1 MFQKAKIFILLILI
15 GLMSAGCVFQFGG
28 STGPV
33 VAGVFKSF
41 DKGETWTPKNL
52 FLHSG
57 GAGSIEGVNVIG
69 LSFDPQDSRAL
80 YLNADG
86 AGLLFSYDGGD
97 SWQKANPVGNGKI
110 EAAAVDPRDKCA
122 VYATYGNTVLKTI
135 DCSRNWV
142 EIYLDAKAA
151 TAVAIDPSNNYVVF
165 AGNDGGDLVK
175 SENGGGNWQVVNRF
189 GSRIAKIL
197 ISPADTRVIYL
208 ATKGKGLF
216 KSQDSGASWSNIN
229 DGLKAY
235 SGALEYKNLIFDLTL
250 PDSLLLVSKY
260 GLLKSND
267 GGLNWLPIKLITPP
281 TMTDISAVAMNPK
294 DNKEIYYATQST
306 FYKTTDGGVNWVTK
320 RLPTGAAATALL
332 VDPVNPGIIYLGL
345 ANPGKK

>member
-1 MFQKAKIFILLILI
+1 MPRKTKIFSLLILV
-15 GLMSAGCVFQFGG
+15 GLLSAGCVFQLGG
-28 STGPV
+28 GGGPV

-41 DKGETWTPKNL
+41 DKGETWAAKNL

-57 GAGSIEGVNVIG
+57 GLGSIEGVNVLG

-86 AGLLFSYDGGD
+86 AGLLFSYDGAD

-110 EAAAVDPRDKCA
+110 EAAAVDPRNKC
-122 VYATYGNTVLKTI
+122 VIYATYGNTVLKTI

-151 TAVAIDPSNNYVVF
+151 TALAIDPSNNYVVF

-189 GSRIAKIL
+189 GGRIAKIL
-197 ISPADTRVIYL
+197 ISPASPKIVYL
-208 ATKGKGLF
+208 ATKNKGLF
-216 KSQDSGASWSNIN
+216 KSQDSGATWNNIN
-229 DGLKAY
+229 DGLKPY
-235 SGALEYKNLIFDLTL
+235 SGALEYKNLIFDLSL

-267 GGLNWLPIKLITPP
+267 GGASWQPIKLITPP

-306 FYKTTDGGVNWVTK
+306 FYKTTDGGLNWVTK
-320 RLPTGAAATALL
+320 RLPTTAAAAALL
-332 VDPVNPGIIYLGL
+332 VDPNNPGVIYLGL
-345 ANPGKK
+345 ANPSKK

>member
-1 MFQKAKIFILLILI
+1 MSKPIKIFGLLLLVGLI
-15 GLMSAGCVFQFGG
+15 SAGCAFQFG
-28 STGPV
+28 SNQGPV

-41 DKGETWTPKNL
+41 DQGGTWTQKNL

-57 GAGSIEGVNVIG
+57 GTGSIDGVNVIG
-69 LSFDPQDSRAL
+69 LIFDPQDRQAL

-86 AGLLFSYDGGD
+86 AGLLFSYDGAD
-97 SWQKANPVGNGKI
+97 SWQKANPVGNGRI
-110 EAAAVDPRDKCA
+110 ESAAVDPRNKC
-122 VYATYGNTVLKTI
+122 VIYATYGNTLLKTI

-142 EIYLDAKAA
+142 EIYLDTKPT

-165 AGNDGGDLVK
+165 TGNVSGDLLK
-175 SENGGGNWQVVNRF
+175 SDNGGGNWQVVNRF
-189 GSRIAKIL
+189 GDRIAKIL
-197 ISPADTRVIYL
+197 ISPTDTRVIYL
-208 ATKGKGLF
+208 AAKAKGIF
-216 KSQDSGASWSNIN
+216 KSQDSGMTWSNISG
-229 DGLKAY
+229 GLKAY
-235 SGALEYKNLIFDLTL
+235 SGALEYKNLIFDLSL

-267 GGLNWLPIKLITPP
+267 GGLTWLPIKLITPP

-294 DNKEIYYATQST
+294 NNKEIYYATQST